1 MTTPDDAGAAEAR
14 DAEPTAEPAGQASAP
29 AAGSTPGAAPTV
41 TVQAVRAV
49 LRRALR
55 DMLVLVAVVAVG
67 GSIIGWLLEGAP
79 GVWGALIGAGVALVF
94 SGTTVLSMLRTA
106 DSPAATTG
114 MVVLGAWLLKM
125 ILLVVLLAVLDGMTF
140 YDREVLVVVVLVA
153 VLGSVYLDY
162 RAVVTGRVPY
172 VEPTAGGPG
181 STP

>member
-1 MTTPDDAGAAEAR
+1 MTTSDH
-14 DAEPTAEPAGQASAP
+14 T
-29 AAGSTPGAAPTV
+29 PTV
-41 TVQAVRAV
+41 TTQAVRAV

-67 GSIIGWLLEGAP
+67 GSVVGWLLEGTP

-106 DSPAATTG
+106 DAPAATTG
-114 MVVLGAWLLKM
+114 IVVLGAWLLKM

-153 VLGSVYLDY
+153 VLGSVYVDY
-162 RAVVTGRVPY
+162 RAVATGRVPY
-172 VEPTAGGPG
+172 VEPSAADARPDAGEAR
-181 STP
+181 